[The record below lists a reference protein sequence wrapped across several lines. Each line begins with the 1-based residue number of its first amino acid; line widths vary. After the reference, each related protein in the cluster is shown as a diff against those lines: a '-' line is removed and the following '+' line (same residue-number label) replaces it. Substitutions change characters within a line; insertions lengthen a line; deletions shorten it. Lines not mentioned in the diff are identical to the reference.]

1 MGEEVS
7 TLKVV
12 IEAEDRTGGAFDSAA
27 NRAKGFSDEVE
38 RGGNAVSKFSKN
50 IGEATKPVQ
59 KVGTAALA
67 AGVAVAKASMDYETA
82 FTGVRKT
89 VNGTEKDFRKIDA
102 GIKMLSKTIP
112 LGSKELANLAAVGG
126 QLGVGANDI
135 VKFTETIAAMG
146 VATNLAG
153 EDGAAALAKFINVS
167 GESINNVDRVGSS
180 IVALGNNTSTTEAD
194 IAYMAVRMAKFGKT
208 VGMNSNQI
216 LGYSA
221 ALSSMGIEAQAGGSA
236 IGRVWT
242 DIESNVAKG
251 SKTLQSYAKYA
262 GISANEFKEKWSTDP
277 SGAFNGLIKGLSAAE
292 NLTLA
297 LSEIGV
303 TGTLDQSAVMAL
315 ANNYTLLEK
324 CMNLS
329 SEAYSENTALSNEAS
344 AAYGT
349 TASKLKLA
357 SNSIVNAGIKWGDV
371 LLPEIKKGADTVSDL
386 ADRFGDLDEGTKDF
400 IITGGKAAISLGVFS
415 KGATVLSDGIGR
427 IITGGKLAA
436 AALGPVG
443 LGIAAVATTAAVG
456 KIAFDAYKNLD
467 LNYSKDVAKSAEK
480 AVEAAEK
487 YKEIYDL
494 RKEYNDLSGKVSGGK
509 AEGEELEQAKQRLEE
524 IKNILSEQYKLNVDT
539 SDIDKAFD
547 TIMASANYEM
557 VSSRADFVAQ
567 IGQFEPGEYG
577 KLQSSIESSGRTL
590 NQYTDQM
597 TKIQN
602 SESIITNLAE
612 EWSNLS
618 AEEKRSSDV
627 QADFSKKLN
636 DAAHAGG
643 ISSDVIYGYNDFG
656 LVMSAL
662 GTQYQELTGKSD
674 KLRDSMEKDTE
685 TVNNIK
691 AAAEG
696 LAQVGLAEIATG
708 ETERGLNDINTALQT
723 ANIGLSE
730 YAQKAALAQNG
741 SKSFKEVFDTASV
754 DGGAALNSFIDQYV
768 QNMQRFGAAAEETA
782 IGAGL
787 LKNGFEDLGQLKGID
802 TKDAEKVAADIK
814 NIATELGGLRGKK
827 VEIDVETGSL
837 EIINEFTGKIESI
850 RNENVTVSLDAEGN
864 LEVLDT
870 ATGKIQKIAG
880 YKDVSIQVSA
890 QDRNVIE
897 VLDSVGNK
905 IADINATTGEI
916 TFKANMKQVDDT
928 EAKDKESKVTY
939 EADFTKVEA
948 TPAPPKYANVYYDPV
963 MTGAAPH
970 ARGTQN
976 FSGGLAM
983 VNDQKGVAD
992 PRELIIDRGRA
1003 FIPEGKNVIL
1013 PLSKGAKIYTA
1024 SQTKDIMHLLGIPTF
1039 AAGKDNDMEI
1049 LTGGNNP
1056 FKTNL
1061 KGAADGISEAF
1072 KAAKEAWDHIVKTKT
1087 VSATEQLAK
1096 WVEFSE
1102 QFKDN
1107 AEDIKVIEEQIYSMR
1122 RAARSELNEL
1132 SEEYIE
1138 ERTALGDWEAF
1149 ADNAIAAFDRVKK
1162 REMKDVEEGTISEKE
1177 AKDYLQDLGEG
1188 MLDNRI
1194 ALSKAWLEHEVKYNN
1209 MSVEDYIAGI
1219 NRMLDYTNEFFEAG
1233 MSGTVKYYKVVNEL
1247 TDLKVDKMVEGQK
1260 AEVEAWK
1267 KDRDAWEEERSFY
1280 NDWADFGD
1288 SETSFLKRSI
1298 AQLEEFKNAG
1308 KIQWEEYW
1316 EEIKKERRKL
1326 YSAQGEEFDNML
1338 KEYDDYINSVSDS
1351 YDKMIEKKEDAFSKN
1366 KTLEDLTKAEKQSL
1380 IYSGAVTERGKAVYE
1395 EAIGKI
1401 KDLNHELEMM
1411 KLTEEQTRVVEE
1423 MKADYEKLE
1432 SQKNLIL
1439 KSSMKTGL
1447 DISAISQNIS
1457 LAQGN
1462 VAATVDKILKA
1473 VENLSIGT
1481 SYGDTNINL
1490 TSNNDFSSLLSH
1502 LTRATA
1508 NGFN

>member
-12 IEAEDRTGGAFDSAA
+12 IEAEDRTEGGFDSAA
-27 NRAKGFSDEVE
+27 KRAKGFSDEVE
-38 RGGNAVSKFSKN
+38 RGGNAVSTFSKN
-50 IGEATKPVQ
+50 LDKITKPVQ
-59 KVGTAALA
+59 MVGTAAMA

-89 VNGTEKDFRKIDA
+89 VNGTEKDFQKIDA

-221 ALSSMGIEAQAGGSA
+221 ALSSMGVEAQAGGSA

-242 DIESNVAKG
+242 DIESNVANN

-324 CMNLS
+324 CMSLS
-329 SEAYSENTALSNEAS
+329 SEAYSENTALSKEAS

-349 TASKLKLA
+349 TASKLKIA
-357 SNSIVNAGIKWGDV
+357 SNSIVNAGMKWGDV

-427 IITGGKLAA
+427 IITSGKLAA

-443 LGIAAVATTAAVG
+443 IGIAAVAATAAVG
-456 KIAFDAYKNLD
+456 KIAFDAYKNFD
-467 LNYSKDVAKSAEK
+467 LSYSRDVAKSAEK

-494 RKEYNDLSGKVSGGK
+494 RKEYNDLSGKVAGGK
-509 AEGEELEQAKQRLEE
+509 IEGEELEQAKQRLEE

-577 KLQSSIESSGRTL
+577 KLKRSIESSGRTL

-618 AEEKRSSDV
+618 AEEKRSSEV

-643 ISSDVIYGYNDFG
+643 ISSDIIYGYNDFG
-656 LVMSAL
+656 LAMSAL
-662 GTQYQELTGKSD
+662 GTKYQELTGKSD
-674 KLRDSMEKDTE
+674 KLRDSMTKDTE

-723 ANIGLSE
+723 ANIGMSE

-741 SKSFKEVFDTASV
+741 SKSFKEIFDTV
-754 DGGAALNSFIDQYV
+754 PDDGGAALNSFVDQYV
-768 QNMQRFGAAAEETA
+768 DNMQRFGASAEETA

-787 LKNGFEDLGQLKGID
+787 LKNGFENLGQLKGASAGTIQAVSND
-802 TKDAEKVAADIK
+802 INNMADSI
-814 NIATELGGLRGKK
+814 GGLEGKK
-827 VEIDVETGSL
+827 IRIDVETGSL

-850 RNENVTVSLDAEGN
+850 RNEKVKVSLDAEGN

-916 TFKANMKQVDDT
+916 TFTANMKQVDET
-928 EAKDKESKVTY
+928 EAKDKDSKVLY
-939 EADFTKVEA
+939 EADFSKVEA
-948 TPAPPKYANVYYDPV
+948 TPAPPKEGNVYYKAV
-963 MTGAAPH
+963 IGAAPQ

-983 VNDQKGVAD
+983 VNDQKGVTD

-1003 FIPEGKNVIL
+1003 FIPEGKDVIL

-1024 SQTKDIMHLLGIPTF
+1024 SQTKDIMRMLGIPTF
-1039 AAGKDNDMEI
+1039 AAGKDNDMDI
-1049 LTGGNNP
+1049 ITGGNNP

-1072 KAAKEAWDHIVKTKT
+1072 KAAKEAWDHIVKTRT

-1132 SEEYIE
+1132 SEEYID
-1138 ERTALGDWEAF
+1138 ERIALGDWDAF
-1149 ADNAIAAFDRVKK
+1149 ADNAIAAFDRVKE

-1209 MSVEDYIAGI
+1209 MAVEDYIAGI
-1219 NRMLDYTNEFFEAG
+1219 NRMLDYTNEFFAAG
-1233 MSGTVKYYKVVNEL
+1233 MSGTVKYYEVVNEL

-1366 KTLEDLTKAEKQSL
+1366 KTLEDLAKAEKQSL
-1380 IYSGAVTERGKAVYE
+1380 IYSGAVTERGKEVYE

-1401 KDLNHELEMM
+1401 KDLNHELEIM
-1411 KLTEEQTRVVEE
+1411 KLTEKQTRVVEE
-1423 MKADYEKLE
+1423 LKADYEKLE
-1432 SQKNLIL
+1432 SQKNFIL
-1439 KSSMKTGL
+1439 KSSMQSGL

-1457 LAQGN
+1457 FAQEN

-1490 TSNNDFSSLLSH
+1490 TSDNDFSSIINH
-1502 LTRATA
+1502 LTRVTA

>member
-12 IEAEDRTGGAFDSAA
+12 IEAEDRTEGGFDSAA
-27 NRAKGFSDEVE
+27 KRAKGFSDEVE
-38 RGGNAVSKFSKN
+38 RGGNAVSTFSKN
-50 IGEATKPVQ
+50 LDKITKPVQ
-59 KVGTAALA
+59 MVGTAAMA

-89 VNGTEKDFRKIDA
+89 VNGTEKDFQKIDA

-221 ALSSMGIEAQAGGSA
+221 ALSSMGVEAQAGGSA

-242 DIESNVAKG
+242 DIESNVANN

-324 CMNLS
+324 CMSLS
-329 SEAYSENTALSNEAS
+329 SEAYSENTALSKEAS

-349 TASKLKLA
+349 TASKLKIA
-357 SNSIVNAGIKWGDV
+357 SNSIVNAGMKWGDV

-427 IITGGKLAA
+427 IITSGKLAA

-443 LGIAAVATTAAVG
+443 IGIAATTAAVAGGVYVYNKYHEAQMNWG
-456 KIAFDAYKNLD
+456 KGLSDYTANLSSNID
-467 LNYSKDVAKSAEK
+467 KVKELSKIQNEIQELKVVISSDDSSEED
-480 AVEAAEK
+480 VEAAKERLEQIASYLNENYSLNITVNADGLEETANQVEGIVKDLKKSSLPEMRREATKTAYELSGKKDEYNWGIEQINQKSNKVNMLENDLERTAQASLEVNDLIDDFNTKLMDYNSANGTFMDSAEPEK
-487 YKEIYDL
+487 YISML
-494 RKEYNDLSGKVSGGK
+494 KEYGKQYNDILSKYGFESDFNPEEPNANFMEASSSWLAGADKNIKWYEGKIKSLNDDIDALKKSGKDYENLLDTYTDYGATEYAFGDRTKGIEAMQRAVENFGASASDTATKAAYMNNNIENIGDLKGKPEAEIQKVQNEATNLLKSFEGMEDKSIRLNVETGNVEIIDDLSGKISEISNESVTVSVDANGDISILDNATGLVQTLSGLGAVALQVNADGNIELLDDANKKIAEINKNTGKITVNAEYPGAEKIEKAIEDQQNIQGDKSVKTTVEGSYPGK
-509 AEGEELEQAKQRLEE
+509 AE
-524 IKNILSEQYKLNVDT
+524 IKEALSDATKL
-539 SDIDKAFD
+539 K
-547 TIMASANYEM
+547 
-557 VSSRADFVAQ
+557 
-567 IGQFEPGEYG
+567 
-577 KLQSSIESSGRTL
+577 
-590 NQYTDQM
+590 
-597 TKIQN
+597 
-602 SESIITNLAE
+602 
-612 EWSNLS
+612 
-618 AEEKRSSDV
+618 
-627 QADFSKKLN
+627 SK
-636 DAAHAGG
+636 H
-643 ISSDVIYGYNDFG
+643 
-656 LVMSAL
+656 
-662 GTQYQELTGKSD
+662 
-674 KLRDSMEKDTE
+674 
-685 TVNNIK
+685 
-691 AAAEG
+691 
-696 LAQVGLAEIATG
+696 
-708 ETERGLNDINTALQT
+708 
-723 ANIGLSE
+723 
-730 YAQKAALAQNG
+730 
-741 SKSFKEVFDTASV
+741 
-754 DGGAALNSFIDQYV
+754 
-768 QNMQRFGAAAEETA
+768 
-782 IGAGL
+782 
-787 LKNGFEDLGQLKGID
+787 
-802 TKDAEKVAADIK
+802 
-814 NIATELGGLRGKK
+814 
-827 VEIDVETGSL
+827 
-837 EIINEFTGKIESI
+837 
-850 RNENVTVSLDAEGN
+850 
-864 LEVLDT
+864 
-870 ATGKIQKIAG
+870 
-880 YKDVSIQVSA
+880 
-890 QDRNVIE
+890 
-897 VLDSVGNK
+897 
-905 IADINATTGEI
+905 
-916 TFKANMKQVDDT
+916 
-928 EAKDKESKVTY
+928 
-939 EADFTKVEA
+939 
-948 TPAPPKYANVYYDPV
+948 VYYTVHYSYSGKRP
-963 MTGAAPH
+963 TGNAK
-970 ARGTQN
+970 GTRY
-976 FSGGLAM
+976 FKGGLAM
-983 VNDQKGVAD
+983 VNDQKGVTD

-1003 FIPEGKNVIL
+1003 FIPEGKDVIL

-1024 SQTKDIMHLLGIPTF
+1024 SQTKDIMRMLGIPTF

-1072 KAAKEAWDHIVKTKT
+1072 KAAKEAWDHIVKTRT

-1132 SEEYIE
+1132 SEEYID
-1138 ERTALGDWEAF
+1138 ERIALGDWDAF
-1149 ADNAIAAFDRVKK
+1149 ADNAIAAFDRVKE
-1162 REMKDVEEGTISEKE
+1162 REMKDVEEGNISEKE

-1209 MSVEDYIAGI
+1209 MAVEDYIAGI
-1219 NRMLDYTNEFFEAG
+1219 NRMLDYTNEFFAAG
-1233 MSGTVKYYKVVNEL
+1233 MSGTVKYYEVVNEL

-1298 AQLEEFKNAG
+1298 AQIEELKNAG
-1308 KIQWEEYW
+1308 KMEWEEYW

-1366 KTLEDLTKAEKQSL
+1366 KTLEDLAKAEKQSL
-1380 IYSGAVTERGKAVYE
+1380 IYSGAVTERGKEVYE

-1401 KDLNHELEMM
+1401 KDLNHELEIM
-1411 KLTEEQTRVVEE
+1411 KLTEKQTRVVEE
-1423 MKADYEKLE
+1423 LKADYEKLE
-1432 SQKNLIL
+1432 SQKNFIL
-1439 KSSMKTGL
+1439 KSSMQTGL

-1457 LAQGN
+1457 FAQEN

-1490 TSNNDFSSLLSH
+1490 TSDNDFSSIINH
-1502 LTRATA
+1502 LTRVTA